1 MANDIYPSFK
11 EWMAD
16 GTLDLDN
23 DSFKIMLLD
32 DSHAF
37 NAAHDLI
44 ADISGNEISGTGYS
58 AGGASL
64 ASVTWV
70 RAADVVTF
78 DAANPTWTTA
88 TFSAWFAVI
97 YDDTVADDPLVC
109 QIDFGGEQSVTA
121 GTFTIQFNASGIIT
135 LT

>member
-16 GTLDLDN
+16 GKIDMDAAT
-23 DSFKIMLLD
+23 FKIMLLD

-37 NAAHDLI
+37 NSAHDEY
-44 ADISGNEISGTGYS
+44 ADISANQITGTGYTETGMDLVS
-58 AGGASL
+58 P
-64 ASVTWV
+64 TWV
-70 RAADVVTF
+70 LDGDVVTF
-78 DAANPTWTTA
+78 DADDPAWTTA

-97 YDDTVADDPLVC
+97 YAGSVAGDPLVC
-109 QIDFGGEQSVTA
+109 QIDFGGEQAVTA